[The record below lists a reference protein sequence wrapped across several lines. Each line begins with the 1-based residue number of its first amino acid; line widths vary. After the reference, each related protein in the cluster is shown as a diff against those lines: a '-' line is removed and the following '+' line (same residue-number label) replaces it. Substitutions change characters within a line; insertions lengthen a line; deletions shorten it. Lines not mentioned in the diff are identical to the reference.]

1 MMAEPNGRSVFEAFL
16 KATNG
21 RDFKALDAVLHPDFV
36 EMYVQSGERLNGLAS
51 VQAMAENY
59 PGGYEGLG
67 PKRVVGAE
75 DRWVTTPSFTLL
87 RIEGTGN
94 VFTGVQKVRYPDDS
108 VWYAIAIAEMKD
120 GLVWKVETF
129 FAPTFEPPA
138 WRAEW
143 VEVVAE

>member
-1 MMAEPNGRSVFEAFL
+1 MAEPSARSVFEAFL
-16 KATNG
+16 KATND
-21 RDFKALDAVLHPDFV
+21 RDFKALENVVHPGFV
-36 EMYVQSGERLNGLAS
+36 ETYVQSGERLNGLAS
-51 VQAMAENY
+51 VQGIAENY

-67 PKRVVGAE
+67 PKRVIGAE

-94 VFTGVQKVRYPDDS
+94 VFTGVQKVRYPDDQ

-120 GLVWKVETF
+120 GLVWKVQTF
-129 FAPTFEPPA
+129 FAPTFEPPP

-143 VEVVAE
+143 VEIVAE

>member
-1 MMAEPNGRSVFEAFL
+1 MAGPNGRSVFEAYI
-16 KATNG
+16 KAAND
-21 RDFKALDAVLHPDFV
+21 RDFKTLESVLHRDFV
-36 EMYVQSGERLNGLAS
+36 ETYLQSGEQLKGLAS
-51 VQAMAENY
+51 IWGMVENF

-67 PKRVVGAE
+67 AQRVVGAE

-94 VFTGVQKVRYPDDS
+94 AFTGVQKIRYADDS
-108 VWYAIAIAEMKD
+108 VWYAVSIGELKD
-120 GLVWKVETF
+120 GLVWRVQTF

-143 VEVVAE
+143 VEIVAE